1 MTDSKRI
8 AGLLGPVLI
17 AVSVTEAL
25 NLRLLTREIGPH
37 LVHVV
42 YLNGTLL
49 FVAGLSIVRA
59 HNYWTSTWPVLI
71 TLTGWFTTLFGLVRM
86 FAPIAGA
93 QLGLDVQRPEATMT
107 PIFALLA
114 VLCATGIVL
123 TLKAYARES
132 RSTGIT

>member
-8 AGLLGPVLI
+8 AGLLGPVLV

-25 NLRLLTREIGPH
+25 NLRLLTREMDPH

-93 QLGLDVQRPEATMT
+93 ELGLDVQRPEPNMT

-114 VLCATGIVL
+114 VLCVTGIVL
-123 TLKAYARES
+123 TLK
-132 RSTGIT
+132 